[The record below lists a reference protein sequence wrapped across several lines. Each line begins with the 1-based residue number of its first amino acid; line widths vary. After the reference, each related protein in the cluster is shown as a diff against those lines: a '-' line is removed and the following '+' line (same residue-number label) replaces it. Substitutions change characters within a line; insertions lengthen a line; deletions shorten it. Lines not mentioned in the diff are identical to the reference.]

1 MKDSDQKEYL
11 EWEALEALED
21 YIYDRHIESK
31 EIDRTSDAIE
41 PAVGALLLHI
51 VEAVTRRLMLVS
63 GLRDLGQYE
72 EAREIL
78 QEFLCMI
85 EEIENLVTQMK
96 TDGGPDE

>member
-11 EWEALEALED
+11 KWEALEALED

-31 EIDRTSDAIE
+31 ETARRRK

-51 VEAVTRRLMLVS
+51 VEAVTHRLMLVR
-63 GLRDLGQYE
+63 GLRALGQYE
-72 EAREIL
+72 EAREVH

-85 EEIENLVTQMK
+85 EEIENLVTQME
-96 TDGGPDE
+96 TVE